1 MRANPDKAA
10 KIYERANN
18 RRFDSLDEY
27 IKYVA
32 RYTTNNA
39 VKRGLLV
46 KQPCEVCGTDENVEA
61 HHDDYM
67 RPLDVRWLCRTHHG
81 EHHRMN
87 D

>member
-1 MRANPDKAA
+1 MRSNREVAEKMNARAN
-10 KIYERANN
+10 ERKYSS
-18 RRFDSLDEY
+18 FDEY
-27 IKYVA
+27 LKYVA
-32 RYTTNNA
+32 RYTTGNA
-39 VKRGLLV
+39 ISCGWLV

-67 RPLDVRWLCRTHHG
+67 RPLDVRWLCKIHHA